1 MPVIRKSR
9 LVIFHLIT
17 PTALKKPFNKTQIPI
32 NKQVSMPIAMWK
44 PGMYMSFLYF
54 KLRVCYFMPPILR
67 IPSLRVRCEWGYLED
82 SKKLEELV
90 ASMFSLRVIDCFS
103 HRNL

>member
-9 LVIFHLIT
+9 LVIFHPIT

-54 KLRVCYFMPPILR
+54 KLSK
-67 IPSLRVRCEWGYLED
+67 SLLFYASYSGD
-82 SKKLEELV
+82 SLV
-90 ASMFSLRVIDCFS
+90 TCMMRMGVFGG
-103 HRNL
+103 